1 MERTNEMWLA
11 QLRENSP
18 RQAEAIEDL
27 RQYLKRGVLGYLRT
41 RTRSYIPYLADTELQ
56 QMSED
61 FIQDALLKIH
71 TNLDTFQGKSKFT
84 TWATKIAAKHTID
97 ELRRAKWR
105 DLSLDAV
112 PDAGTALPKILT
124 APSICQERKQ
134 P

>member
-11 QLRENSP
+11 QLRDNSP

-71 TNLDTFQGKSKFT
+71 TNLDAFQGRSKFT

-105 DLSLDAV
+105 DLSLDAA

-124 APSICQERKQ
+124 APSIWQEGKQ